1 MSNSKPLTTITTGR
15 PGRPAAIQ
23 KKAALLIGSAGVEAL
38 RQADIFLI
46 HGSLARELAL
56 IVGEA
61 KPEIT
66 TIEGTPNK
74 IQSQ

>member
-1 MSNSKPLTTITTGR
+1 MSNSKPLTTFTTGK

-23 KKAALLIGSAGVEAL
+23 KKAAILIGSAGIEAL

-61 KPEIT
+61 KPEPT
-66 TIEGTPNK
+66 TAEESAK
-74 IQSQ
+74 QSQ